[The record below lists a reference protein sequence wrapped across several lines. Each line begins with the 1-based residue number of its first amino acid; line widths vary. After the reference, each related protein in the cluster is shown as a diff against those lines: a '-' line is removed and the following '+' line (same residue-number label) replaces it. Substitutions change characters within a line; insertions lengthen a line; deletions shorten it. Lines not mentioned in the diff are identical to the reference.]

1 MLTIFGW
8 NVEIWA
14 VQKYVNIVDLFK
26 NFVSNEYSLVKI
38 GVDTAEI
45 EPLKITDSADGENTE
60 LIVNILP
67 KADLLVTS

>member
-1 MLTIFGW
+1 MLTKSCW
-8 NVEIWA
+8 NFEVWT

-45 EPLKITDSADGENTE
+45 EPLKITDSAAAENTE
-60 LIVNILP
+60 LVI
-67 KADLLVTS
+67 SQ